1 MDIANI
7 FIIYHINR
15 KNTKESN
22 AGILYIEKKLK
33 AECVSMNLNSLMC
46 LFLACSS
53 MLFILISGGC
63 IPCKENKL
71 FKTDSV
77 LCPQTVYIIKMN
89 FKVV

>member
-33 AECVSMNLNSLMC
+33 AECVSMNLNSLPHIKGIKHYLYQFMLLSITC
-46 LFLACSS
+46 STFTYAVAC
-53 MLFILISGGC
+53 IR
-63 IPCKENKL
+63 IPFL
-71 FKTDSV
+71 FKV
-77 LCPQTVYIIKMN
+77 A
-89 FKVV
+89 

>member
-33 AECVSMNLNSLMC
+33 AECVSMNLNS
-46 LFLACSS
+46 
-53 MLFILISGGC
+53 FIL
-63 IPCKENKL
+63 P
-71 FKTDSV
+71 V
-77 LCPQTVYIIKMN
+77 LSLQFYVVYINKWRVYPM
-89 FKVV
+89 